1 MANWKTRGEKHHLA
15 KLTESDVR
23 LIREVYASGGITQRS
38 LAEKF
43 GVALRAVQQVINYE
57 SWSHVR

>member
-1 MANWKTRGEKHHLA
+1 MANWKIRGEAHHLA

-23 LIREVYASGGITQRS
+23 LIREAYASGGISQRA
-38 LAEKF
+38 LASKF
-43 GVALRAVQQVINYE
+43 EVAPRAIAQVIHRE